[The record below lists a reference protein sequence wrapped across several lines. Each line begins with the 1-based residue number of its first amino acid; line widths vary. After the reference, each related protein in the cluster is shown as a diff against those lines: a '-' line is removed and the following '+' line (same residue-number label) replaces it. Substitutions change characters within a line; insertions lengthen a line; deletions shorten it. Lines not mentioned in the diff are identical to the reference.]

1 MYHYVKCEVHCKPQP
16 VTSGVVLLG
25 VLLSFRSVHKSGRP
39 TAAASSTGDSM
50 RKYFIH
56 ALGANCVTLQKL
68 PRQAENMYAARRCD
82 GCENMQTVTSTRL
95 TNSPSHKRRVEFPIP
110 ANMKP

>member
-1 MYHYVKCEVHCKPQP
+1 MLPLCMEPRTRTLLRGVRGKWQDWGSPESGRSRSPLAPQKIYRREQDAAVYHYVKCEVHCKPQP

-56 ALGANCVTLQKL
+56 ALGAN
-68 PRQAENMYAARRCD
+68 
-82 GCENMQTVTSTRL
+82 
-95 TNSPSHKRRVEFPIP
+95 
-110 ANMKP
+110 